1 MTSGSS
7 AHGLTWELAD
17 MAVSWE
23 HPVPSAAHD
32 LVERAVIDTV
42 GVALAAANDPAV
54 DVLLEV
60 MTDDLSTGPSTV
72 WVRPIRTGSRQAALL
87 NGVSAHALD
96 FDDVDEAIIGHPSA
110 VLVPAV
116 LAEGE
121 ALGVSGKAIVTAY
134 WAGLVVARAAG
145 RALDINSHYGAG
157 WHSTGTLGALAAAA
171 AGARLRELSH
181 TQTRHAL
188 GIAGSLAAGSR
199 QNFGTMTKPLHAG
212 VAAAN
217 GLMAAK
223 LAGSGFTADP
233 GQLEGPFGFL
243 ALHHAA
249 PGTRRATQAELAQS
263 SLNVKLHACC
273 YYIHAA
279 ADAMLELGAAGIS
292 PADVTRITVTGPP
305 NGFDALIHHQPHTG
319 LEGKFSMEY
328 AMAACLLDGALGFAG
343 FTDEAVD
350 RDEAQEL
357 LRKVELRIEE
367 VPPIG
372 PAEWDWGYA
381 VVAVTLNDGRRLENR
396 VDKPRGNALRPLTDH
411 ELRMKF
417 DDCLVHGGFLPS
429 ADLFE
434 SLRSLHE
441 LESIRDAVQG
451 ITQLTGAAGTVPP
464 DSEHERVLPNR
475 ERVAQ
480 R

>member
-1 MTSGSS
+1 MMSGSS
-7 AHGLTWELAD
+7 THGLTWELAD
-17 MAVSWE
+17 MAVGWE
-23 HPVPSAAHD
+23 HPVPTAAQD
-32 LVERAVIDTV
+32 LVERAVVDTV
-42 GVALAAANDPAV
+42 GVSLAAANDPTV
-54 DVLLEV
+54 EV
-60 MTDDLSTGPSTV
+60 MLDVMTEDLSTGSSTV
-72 WVRPIRTGSRQAALL
+72 WVRPVQTDSRQAALL

-121 ALGVSGKAIVTAY
+121 TLGVSGKAIVTAY
-134 WAGLVVARAAG
+134 WSGLVVARALA

-157 WHSTGTLGALAAAA
+157 WHSTGTLGTLAAAA
-171 AGARLRELSH
+171 AAARLRELSH
-181 TQTRHAL
+181 MQTRHAL
-188 GIAGSLAAGSR
+188 GIAGSLAVGSR

-223 LAGSGFTADP
+223 LAGGGFTADP
-233 GQLEGPFGFL
+233 SQLEGPFGFL
-243 ALHHAA
+243 ALHHPA
-249 PGTRRATQAELAQS
+249 PGTRRADQIELAQS

-279 ADAMLELGAAGIS
+279 ADAMLELRAAEIS

-305 NGFDALIHHQPHTG
+305 KGFDALIHHQPRTG

-328 AMAACLLDGALGFAG
+328 AMAACLLDGALGFAA
-343 FTDEAVD
+343 FTDDAVA

-357 LRKVELRIEE
+357 LRKVELRTAE

-372 PAEWDWGYA
+372 PAEWDWSYA
-381 VVAVTLNDGRRLENR
+381 VVAVTLKDGRRLENR
-396 VDKPRGNALRPLTDH
+396 VDKPRGNALRPLTEH

-429 ADLFE
+429 GDLFE

-451 ITQLTGAAGTVPP
+451 ITLLASAADPVSP
-464 DSEHERVLPNR
+464 DSRYGSALPGMERLY
-475 ERVAQ
+475 Q